1 MLYKFSFPAAYSL
14 ENLQKRVLYCRHY
27 STLND
32 PFEFWTKVNSGI
44 PDKEIEYG
52 RFLAAAKHW
61 GFTEDNLSFCLENSE
76 EYFDSVA
83 DYQPDFPILFDHS
96 RITCF
101 GTDPSNLLL
110 WSHYADGLRG
120 FCAVYDSSILVS
132 QEDDCIIESVKY
144 FTRPPVIDSFQYA
157 VAYDQY
163 EYHMMAAEEA
173 RSKNEKGVAG
183 SYQRVANK
191 ALKFMQFTWKKAFAT
206 KPVEWAYEQEE
217 RLLVHSRN
225 NNQNPL
231 FFQYPVEALR
241 EIIIGERM
249 PDEYKSELLEIVGDY
264 YGELPV
270 KTARRSK
277 SAFKIII
284 D

>member
-1 MLYKFSFPAAYSL
+1 MLYKFSFPTEHSL
-14 ENLQKRVLYCRHY
+14 KNIQDRALFCRHY
-27 STLND
+27 TALND
-32 PFEFWTKVNSGI
+32 PFEFWANINRGT
-44 PDKEIEYG
+44 PDKEKETR
-52 RFLAAAKHW
+52 RFLAAAKLW
-61 GFTEDNLSFCLENSE
+61 GFTEDNLDFCLEDSE
-76 EYFDSVA
+76 EYFDSVV
-83 DYQPDFPILFDHS
+83 DYQPDFPILFDNS

-120 FCAVYDSSILVS
+120 FCVVYDPKFLTNA
-132 QEDDCIIESVKY
+132 EDNCIIESVKY
-144 FTRPPVIDSFQYA
+144 LTKPPVIDSFLYA

-163 EYHMMAAEEA
+163 EYHMMAIEELRTKDEKGEA
-173 RSKNEKGVAG
+173 RS
-183 SYQRVANK
+183 YQHVANK
-191 ALKFMQFTWKKAFAT
+191 AFKFMQSTWKKAFAT
-206 KPVEWAYEQEE
+206 KPVEWAYEQEK

-225 NNQNPL
+225 NNQEPL
-231 FFQYPVEALR
+231 FFQYPVKALR

-249 PDEYKSELLEIVGDY
+249 PDEYKSKLLKIVGEH
-264 YGELPV
+264 YGELPI